1 MNAIS
6 LRQMTKSQLIEQGRE
21 LRAALAKYRL
31 LLDEA
36 SDPIFMFAPDGTYL
50 YVNQAFATGVIRT
63 QESIIGK
70 RIWDV
75 FSQEE
80 ADKRF
85 AAVKWVFENK
95 QVREIE
101 VRVPRPDE
109 DRFYL
114 TTVKP
119 VFDDHGQVSVVI
131 CISKE
136 ITERKKMETEL
147 RYLSTHDSLTGL
159 YNRNFFETEL
169 RRFQESRFFPVSIIM
184 IDLDHLKHVND
195 LFGHA
200 TGDEMIIRAA
210 QVLKSAFRTEDII
223 ARMGGDEFVVLL
235 PKTDEAQVQ
244 DAVQRLKQQT
254 HAQKLPLL
262 TMSIGYACGTQD
274 TLLYEVYRQADDAMY
289 QDKAKHKLQ
298 ERE

>member
-1 MNAIS
+1 
-6 LRQMTKSQLIEQGRE
+6 MTKSQLIDLARD
-21 LRAALAKYRL
+21 LRATLSKYRL

-36 SDPIFMFAPDGTYL
+36 SDPIFMFAQDGTYL
-50 YVNQAFATGVIRT
+50 YVNRAFAEGVMRS
-63 QESIIGK
+63 QDELIGK

-75 FSQEE
+75 FTSEE

-85 AAVKWVFENK
+85 AAVKWAFENK

-109 DRFYL
+109 DRIYI

-119 VFDDHGQVSVVI
+119 VLDDHGQVNVVI

-136 ITERKKMETEL
+136 ITERKKMENEL
-147 RYLSTHDSLTGL
+147 RYLSTHDILTGL
-159 YNRNFFETEL
+159 YNRNFFEAEL
-169 RRFQESRFFPVSIIM
+169 NRFQESRFFPVGIIM

-195 LFGHA
+195 LFGHT
-200 TGDEMIIRAA
+200 TGDEMIMHAA
-210 QVLKSAFRTEDII
+210 QVLKENFRSEDII

-235 PKTDEAQVQ
+235 PTTDEAQVREAVERLRKHSQLQ
-244 DAVQRLKQQT
+244 DA
-254 HAQKLPLL
+254 PLL
-262 TMSIGYACGTQD
+262 RMSIGYACGVKPC
-274 TLLYEVYRQADDAMY
+274 LLTEVFRQADDAMY
-289 QDKAKHKLQ
+289 QDKANHKFQ

>member
-1 MNAIS
+1 MEGTSI
-6 LRQMTKSQLIEQGRE
+6 RQMKKTQLIELNRD
-21 LRAALAKYRL
+21 LRVTLAKYRL

-36 SDPIFMFAPDGTYL
+36 SDPIFMIAPDNTYM
-50 YVNQAFATGVIRT
+50 YVNHAFAEVLMKS
-63 QESIIGK
+63 QEEVIGK
-70 RIWDV
+70 RVSEV
-75 FSQEE
+75 FPQAE
-80 ADKRF
+80 ADKRLS
-85 AAVKWVFENK
+85 VIKWVFENK

-101 VRVPRPDE
+101 EHMPRPDE
-109 DRFYL
+109 DRYYL

-119 VFDDHGQVSVVI
+119 VLDDHGQVNVVI

-136 ITERKKMETEL
+136 ITERKKMENDL
-147 RYLSTHDSLTGL
+147 RYLSTHDILTGL

-210 QVLKSAFRTEDII
+210 QVLKETFRSEDII

-235 PKTDEAQVQ
+235 PKTDESQVREAVERLRRNAQMQ
-244 DAVQRLKQQT
+244 EM
-254 HAQKLPLL
+254 PLL
-262 TMSIGYACGTQD
+262 TMSIGSACGSKTG
-274 TLLYEVYRQADDAMY
+274 LLSEVFRLADDAMY
-289 QDKAKHKLQ
+289 QDKANHKYQ